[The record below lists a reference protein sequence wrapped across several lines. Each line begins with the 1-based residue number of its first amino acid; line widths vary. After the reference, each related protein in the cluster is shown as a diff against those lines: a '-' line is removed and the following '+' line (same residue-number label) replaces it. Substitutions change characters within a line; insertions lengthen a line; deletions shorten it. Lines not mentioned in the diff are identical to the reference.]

1 MIILIMIINLR
12 KNVNYLE
19 NMWLVLKSMIAF
31 KVFMSKRFLSGFMI
45 NLTLEN
51 NLPTLTCVAGTHRAT
66 WEIVNNSGNFSED
79 SDHHLIMSVDLE
91 RRLCFR
97 KICIDSK
104 RLHLDIHE
112 GEPTDLASS
121 NFRYLSTSSELS
133 ERLASKLFSR
143 IDIELLDIDRIW
155 K

>member
-1 MIILIMIINLR
+1 MIILITIINLR

-19 NMWLVLKSMIAF
+19 NYDWFSKAWLRL
-31 KVFMSKRFLSGFMI
+31 VFISKRFLSGFMI

-51 NLPTLTCVAGTHRAT
+51 NLSTLTCVEGTHRAT

-97 KICIDSK
+97 KMYIDSK
-104 RLHLDIHE
+104 RLH
-112 GEPTDLASS
+112 
-121 NFRYLSTSSELS
+121 
-133 ERLASKLFSR
+133 ERLVSKLFSR